1 MCQHPSEN
9 SSQINTPT
17 WIDFGANLAP
27 FWEGLGAKMKPRW
40 HQIAPKIDP
49 KINRKND
56 HFLDCP
62 KIDFWSILVANWPPI
77 RETNLTIW
85 EHFSVLVPSWAQE
98 PPKRP
103 LGTPKT
109 PPGRLLG
116 PILDDFGLQL
126 NGFESQLER
135 FSIPNL
141 VVETANKPTSQPTSQ
156 ATNQPT
162 SHLANQSTKQPNTQT
177 SLHQQTN
184 QPNSHLANQSTKQ
197 PDIQTSLHQ
206 PTKQAINEPSS
217 LPVN

>member
-1 MCQHPSEN
+1 MAPKRGKN
-9 SSQINTPT
+9 YPL
-17 WIDFGANLAP
+17 LAT
-27 FWEGLGAKMKPRW
+27 FFALGALLGPR
-40 HQIAPKIDP
+40 APQDP
-49 KINRKND
+49 
-56 HFLDCP
+56 
-62 KIDFWSILVANWPPI
+62 S
-77 RETNLTIW
+77 
-85 EHFSVLVPSWAQE
+85 
-98 PPKRP
+98 KRP

-141 VVETANKPTSQPTSQ
+141 VVETANKPTSQPTNQ

-177 SLHQQTN
+177 FLHQPTK
-184 QPNSHLANQSTKQ
+184 QPTSHLANQSTKQ

-206 PTKQAINEPSS
+206 PTKQPTSHLAN
-217 LPVN
+217 